1 MLDKMLLP
9 VRHRQVNSGGNMP
22 LTIGGVAREAHVNVE
37 TVRYYQRR
45 GLVAVPA
52 VHPAGMRRYD
62 EAAVKRIRFIKRAQ
76 ALGFSL
82 KEISGLLVLAEGR
95 SCSDVCVA
103 AERKLLEIER
113 RIGELRQ
120 LLQKYQDRGQE
131 RPLRMTE
138 GRIRREEEHLSAKL
152 ARIDAFRT
160 VDPAQAMLSAGVIR
174 VG

>member
-103 AERKLLEIER
+103 AERKLLEVER
-113 RIGELRQ
+113 RIGELRVVHAR
-120 LLQKYQDRGQE
+120 LT
-131 RPLRMTE
+131 RMVSGCRTYGTCPIVDE
-138 GRIRREEEHLSAKL
+138 LTDEFGRSA
-152 ARIDAFRT
+152 
-160 VDPAQAMLSAGVIR
+160 DPALRPDYDA
-174 VG
+174 